1 MKQLFAQSTYYFW
14 IYRLCT
20 FDDLVHIS
28 TELSPTSLLRAI
40 CKNYKVLRKGESKRY
55 DSQSNSSVTRLD
67 CVTFYYKQHLQ
78 L

>member
-20 FDDLVHIS
+20 FDDRVHIS

-40 CKNYKVLRKGESKRY
+40 CKNYKAYSEKEKVKDMTVKLI
-55 DSQSNSSVTRLD
+55 L
-67 CVTFYYKQHLQ
+67 L
-78 L
+78 